1 MFRTDLAHASN
12 LCGVPGVVLLMT
24 RATFNSVVLLIRILA
39 AAASRPRPAPP
50 STAWTIY
57 GDVII
62 EVVSPK
68 DPASGGTALRLR
80 AA

>member
-1 MFRTDLAHASN
+1 
-12 LCGVPGVVLLMT
+12 MT
-24 RATFNSVVLLIRILA
+24 RAMLNSVVLLFRVLA
-39 AAASRPRPAPP
+39 AASSRPRPAPP

-57 GDVII
+57 GDVIV

-68 DPASGGTALRLR
+68 DPASGGVALRLR

>member
-1 MFRTDLAHASN
+1 
-12 LCGVPGVVLLMT
+12 MT
-24 RATFNSVVLLIRILA
+24 RATLNSLVLLVRILA
-39 AAASRPRPAPP
+39 AAASSRPRPAPP

-62 EVVSPK
+62 EVVGPK
-68 DPASGGTALRLR
+68 ALRLR